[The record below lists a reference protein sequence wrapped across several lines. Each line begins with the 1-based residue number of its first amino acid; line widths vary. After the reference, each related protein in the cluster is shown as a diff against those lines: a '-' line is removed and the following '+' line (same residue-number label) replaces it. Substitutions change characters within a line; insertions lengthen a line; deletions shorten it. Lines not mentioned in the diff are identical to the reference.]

1 MGRDESGVH
10 SADIDP
16 RIGAAHPRET
26 AGFQRSL
33 LAALTPSP
41 LMSAL
46 WTPGRAGARV
56 RGSCGSARRLR
67 HRSARPTSDR
77 RLCWGLEA
85 MTRRRLR
92 LESRLLHEGRDPLNK
107 GCAHCTRAPPTQSAP
122 HPRPVTPAPRA
133 VPPDDD
139 GSHHSDLGT
148 PLRQTEAT
156 ARPTGRRTPPV
167 S

>member
-10 SADIDP
+10 SADINP

-33 LAALTPSP
+33 LGALTPSP

-85 MTRRRLR
+85 MTRRRPR
-92 LESRLLHEGRDPLNK
+92 LESRLELA
-107 GCAHCTRAPPTQSAP
+107 CSTRVGIYW
-122 HPRPVTPAPRA
+122 PRVVR
-133 VPPDDD
+133 
-139 GSHHSDLGT
+139 
-148 PLRQTEAT
+148 T
-156 ARPTGRRTPPV
+156 ARRPHLPKVHPTLV
-167 S
+167 Q